1 MTIDPSRLQ
10 ALLDKQEIYDVI
22 VRYCRGIDRVD
33 EALVRS
39 CYHPDAFD
47 DHGMFQGP
55 ATEFAAYAV
64 QGLASMERTMHCI
77 HNVAIELIGD
87 TAVSEAY
94 CVAYHRMASR
104 DGGDA
109 DHLVGVRY
117 VDRFERRGGP
127 WLIAHR
133 TVVYEWSRID
143 AVGRTWAMRPE
154 YARGQRGSA
163 DRTSVLLSEVQRE
176 AADRG
181 NTKGESADG

>member
-1 MTIDPSRLQ
+1 MSVDPSRLQ
-10 ALLDKQEIYDVI
+10 ALLDKQEIYEVL

-64 QGLASMERTMHCI
+64 RGLATMERTMHCI
-77 HNVAIELIGD
+77 HNVAIDIVGD
-87 TAVSEAY
+87 VAVSEAY

-104 DGGDA
+104 KGGDA

-117 VDRFERRGGP
+117 VDRFERRDGR

-143 AVGRTWAMRPE
+143 PVGRTWAMPAQ
-154 YARGQRGSA
+154 YVRGQRGSE
-163 DRTSVLLSEVQRE
+163 DRIFVLLRE
-176 AADRG
+176 LGLATEPLA
-181 NTKGESADG
+181 NKGESA